1 MLLSAEILP
10 LVHLQNMTRVRN
22 LQVQSAPLCLI
33 IAQTFDFASIK
44 RGVPGRIHLYESPV
58 ARIYDQAD
66 AY

>member
-22 LQVQSAPLCLI
+22 LQVQSALLCLI
-33 IAQTFDFASIK
+33 IAQTFDFANIK
-44 RGVPGRIHLYESPV
+44 GDVPGRIHLYESPV

-66 AY
+66 VY